1 MNRRNF
7 LKASGAVG
15 GVSLLGL
22 KLGVDPALADQSGV
36 IRILIEDSP
45 NTFGPAGTGYNNAS
59 ANISWNVY
67 DRLVTYGTKP
77 VEGQEGVFS
86 YDYGNVVGQAA
97 EKYKVSAD
105 GKSITFHMRK
115 GATFHDGSAVTAADA
130 KWSLDRAVSVPT
142 SKAQLSTGS
151 LTDPAQFVVVDEM
164 TLRVDVPQAD
174 RFTLPNL
181 CILFPAI
188 FNSKLCKEHATAED
202 PWAQA
207 WLKNNTAGGG
217 AFKLSRF
224 AADQQFVLDRF
235 EDWKNGVIASQARVL
250 VQIVPVASSRR
261 ATAEKGEADLVRA
274 LPGRDIKDLLDA
286 KKRQVAGVGN
296 PATMFSIALNSQ
308 MKPFDNK
315 KVRQAIAYAVPY
327 QDMFKSVLY
336 ERGTPLFGG
345 KAETTEASFPQALPY
360 SQDLEKAK
368 ALLAEAGMADGFET
382 TFSFDTAQAA
392 IGEPVAVLMQEALG
406 KIGIKVTIEKVPS
419 AQMGGLQTEHKLAM
433 SLARGSAWLANPDY
447 FFRIYYNSDGRW
459 NFGNFKNAE
468 LAKLVGETRFETNA
482 EVYNSKIIRMVEI
495 AKDEVP
501 LIALW
506 SPFEDVVLSDA
517 IKGYTYM
524 FHGQFELRPLTKS

>member
-15 GVSLLGL
+15 SVSLLGL

-45 NTFGPAGTGYNNAS
+45 NTFDPAGTGYNGAS
-59 ANISWNVY
+59 ANITWNVY
-67 DRLVTYGTKP
+67 DRLVTYASKP
-77 VEGQEGVFS
+77 APGEQDAFS
-86 YDYGNVVGQAA
+86 YDYGNIVGQAA
-97 EKYKVSAD
+97 EKYEVAAD
-105 GKSITFHMRK
+105 GKSITFYMRK
-115 GATFHDGSAVTAADA
+115 GATFHDGSPVTAADA
-130 KWSLDRAVSVPT
+130 KWSLDRAVSVST

-151 LTDPAQFVVVDEM
+151 LTKPEQFVVVDEM
-164 TLRVDVPQAD
+164 TLRVDIPQAD

-188 FNSKLCKEHATAED
+188 FNSKLCQSHATADD
-202 PWAQA
+202 PWAEK

-217 AFKLSRF
+217 AFKLARF

-235 EDWKNGVIASQARVL
+235 EDWKNGTIASKARIL
-250 VQIVPVASSRR
+250 AQIVPVASSRR
-261 ATAEKGEADLVRA
+261 AAAEKGEADLVRG
-274 LPGRDIKDLLDA
+274 LPGRDIKDLLAA
-286 KKRQVAGVGN
+286 KRRRVVGVAN

-345 KAETTEASFPQALPY
+345 RTETVEATFPQPLPY
-360 SQDLEKAK
+360 SQDLDKAK

-382 TFSFDTAQAA
+382 TFSFDTAFAE
-392 IGEPVAVLMQEALG
+392 IGEPIAVLMQEALG
-406 KIGIKVTIEKVPS
+406 KLGIKVKIEKVPS

-447 FFRIYYNSDGRW
+447 YFRIYYNSDGRW
-459 NFGNFKNAE
+459 NFGNFKNEE
-468 LAKLVGETRFETNA
+468 LAKLVTETRFETDA
-482 EVYNSKIIRMVEI
+482 EVYKSKVIRMIEI

-506 SPFEDVVLSDA
+506 SPFEDIVLSDA
-517 IKGYTYM
+517 IHGYTYM
-524 FHGQFELRPLTKS
+524 FHGQFELRPLTKT